1 MGYIET
7 WKEVM
12 QSPSD
17 FYREMPKTG
26 GYTDPL
32 TFAAI
37 SFIIYA
43 FLAAILTVLF
53 GPGMYMGWMHG
64 GTYGGMYEGMFG
76 SSRGLGFFTILMTV
90 IITPIAGIISL
101 FIEAAILYII
111 YKILGGIGSYEGT
124 VRFISYATAVMVLS
138 WIPIIGWIVGIYEI
152 YLYIVGGIYV
162 HDISMAKSV
171 IAILLPTLLII
182 LFMAI
187 FMAWIFAFSGLFF
200 SRIFSNGVILL

>member
-12 QSPSD
+12 QRPSD
-17 FYREMPKTG
+17 FYRGMPKTG

-43 FLAAILTVLF
+43 LLAALLTVLF
-53 GPGMYMGWMHG
+53 GSGTHMGGMYD
-64 GTYGGMYEGMFG
+64 GMYEGMYG
-76 SSRGLGFFTILMTV
+76 RELGFFAILMTV

-111 YKILGGIGSYEGT
+111 YKILGGVGSYEGT

-138 WIPIIGWIVGIYEI
+138 WIPIIGWIAGIYEI
-152 YLYIVGGIYV
+152 YLYIVGGMYV
-162 HDISMAKSV
+162 HGVSMARSA
-171 IAILLPTLLII
+171 IAVLLPTLLVI
-182 LFMAI
+182 LLIAI
-187 FMAWIFAFSGLFF
+187 VMAWLFAFSGLFF
-200 SRIFSNGVILL
+200 SRIFF